1 MRPVLRLL
9 LRVLTWIGI
18 LVLLLASVIAG
29 ALWLTLP
36 RSNQAAQIPG
46 LSAPVEIGFDQDGI
60 PRIHAASALDAAAA
74 LGFVHARDRLFQMEL
89 MRRNASGRLSEIA
102 GPATLPLDRMMRTL
116 GLRRHAVADLAT
128 LPPEARAM
136 LEAYARGVN
145 AWIAARGRFAAPEFL
160 LLGAPEPWEP
170 VDSLLWGKTMGVW
183 LSSNWRTEL
192 TRLRLQGHVSQQ
204 MIDELW
210 PASRIPARP
219 DAALALPWRF
229 AEAAERLQAML
240 PAFPAPFT
248 LPSTAS
254 NEWAVDGSHTAT
266 GAPLLAG
273 DPHLAL
279 GFPGI
284 WYLARIETPGHVLA
298 GATAAG
304 IPFLVIGHNGHIAW
318 TFTTTGADVQDIFVE
333 TPVGTGEY
341 QTPDGPR
348 PFTVHEERIHVRGQP
363 DQVLTVRE
371 TRHGPII
378 TDLLGPNE
386 PLLASAMGNL
396 QPNDTAAAGLLAL
409 NRAETVAQAGAAAP
423 VITAPVQNL
432 LVADRQGIALF
443 LTGRVPIRKAG
454 DGSAPVAGADGA
466 HDWIGWVAGADLPHF
481 VTPASGRLVNTNE
494 PIATASDQSLPVGS
508 PVVSSGVDLG
518 GPQGTGTGGGAPVK
532 TEDDG
537 GSAGGKTGP
546 GGHMAPSGNMGPS
559 SEMPSSKDVFLG
571 RDAFGDWRARRIR
584 ALLAASDRHTVADF
598 AHMQA
603 DVQSSF
609 AQQILPALLAV
620 TGPDAPAAR
629 AQALLRGW
637 DGAMTIDAP
646 QPLSFN
652 AWIAQFYRAVLTQ
665 NGIRPDQGGPRE
677 DFVAFLLTPAG
688 AHWCSGDCAPALK
701 AALDVAV
708 KALADE
714 YGSDPAAWRWG
725 TVHQAVFGHPIL
737 SRLPVL
743 GPLTSLSIAAP
754 GDDSTVDRGG
764 TDADLQDDHGPGYRG
779 VYDLADLDRS
789 LLIMVPG
796 QSGNILSR
804 HARDFLT
811 RWRDGATVSL
821 GPLAARTEATLH
833 LTP

>member
-1 MRPVLRLL
+1 M
-9 LRVLTWIGI
+9 LTWVGV
-18 LVLLLASVIAG
+18 LVLLMVCLVAG

-36 RSNQAAQIPG
+36 RNDQTAQIPG

-60 PRIHAASALDAAAA
+60 PRIHAATALDAAAA
-74 LGFVHARDRLFQMEL
+74 LGFVHARDRMFQMEL

-160 LLGAPEPWEP
+160 VLGAPEPWDP

-192 TRLRLQGHVSQQ
+192 TRLRLQRHVPQQ

-210 PASRIPARP
+210 PASRTPPRP
-219 DAALALPWRF
+219 DAALVLPWRF
-229 AEAAERLQAML
+229 AAAAERLQAML

-298 GATAAG
+298 GATAPG

-348 PFTVHEERIHVRGQP
+348 PFAVHEERIRVRGEP

-371 TRHGPII
+371 TRHGPVI
-378 TDLLGPNE
+378 TDLLGANE
-386 PLLASAMGNL
+386 PLLAVAMGNL
-396 QPNDTAAAGLLAL
+396 QPDDTAAAGLLAL
-409 NRAETVAQAGAAAP
+409 NQAETVAQAGAAAP
-423 VITAPVQNL
+423 VITSPVQNL
-432 LVADRQGIALF
+432 LVADRQGIGLF

-454 DGSAPVAGADGA
+454 DGSAPVPGADGA
-466 HDWIGWVAGADLPHF
+466 HDWIGWVAGTDLPH
-481 VTPASGRLVNTNE
+481 VVAPGSGRLVNTNE
-494 PIATASDQSLPVGS
+494 PIAPA
-508 PVVSSGVDLG
+508 
-518 GPQGTGTGGGAPVK
+518 
-532 TEDDG
+532 EDH
-537 GSAGGKTGP
+537 P
-546 GGHMAPSGNMGPS
+546 
-559 SEMPSSKDVFLG
+559 FLG
-571 RDAFGDWRARRIR
+571 RDAFGDWRAQRIHT
-584 ALLAASDRHTVADF
+584 LLAASDRHTAADF
-598 AHMQA
+598 AHIQA
-603 DVQSSF
+603 DVQSTF
-609 AQQILPALLAV
+609 AQQILPTLLAV
-620 TGPDAPAAR
+620 TGLDAPAAR

-637 DGAMTIDAP
+637 DGAMTTDAP
-646 QPLSFN
+646 QPLIFN
-652 AWIAQFYRAVLTQ
+652 AWIAQFDRSVLIQ
-665 NGIRPDQGGPRE
+665 NGIHPDQGGPRE
-677 DFVAFLLTPAG
+677 DFVAFVLTPGG
-688 AHWCSGDCAPALK
+688 AHWCNGDCAPALK
-701 AALDVAV
+701 AALDVTV
-708 KALADE
+708 KALGDD
-714 YGSDPAAWRWG
+714 YGADPAAWRWG

-743 GPLTSLSIAAP
+743 GPLTTLTIAAP
-754 GDDSTVDRGG
+754 GDDSTVDRAG
-764 TDADLQDDHGPGYRG
+764 TDADLHDVHGPGYRG
-779 VYDLADLDRS
+779 VYDLADLDHS
-789 LLIMVPG
+789 LFVMVPG

-804 HARDFLT
+804 HARDFLV

-833 LTP
+833 LAP